1 MDHKEIRCEGVD
13 WMQLVQDWQNGA
25 QFSSFSFSSFQ
36 GLGLL
41 GPFRGFINCSD
52 DPTGGGLL

>member
-1 MDHKEIRCEGVD
+1 VD